1 MSKDTERVHITPS
14 GESIQI
20 WHGDLPPV
28 HQFRGTDYRLDS
40 TASVVQFVKTKG
52 SPEHTV
58 ISYNDTA
65 IKVILDDTVVDR
77 PQDVAVYGFTP
88 SQDLIDWKAILD
100 RPLYQKEFVDFLK
113 RRDSFE
119 VRNVESLIAAVQK
132 LKVNTQ
138 IVGDYQFDDNN
149 NFTFMFRSQDGEGS
163 VRLPSVFSVW
173 ITLLNESEHK
183 AALDV
188 ELELRKPTSEKERPA
203 FVLTCPKLPR
213 YMKDAVQHEVK
224 RLKEALPGY
233 LILAG
238 KI

>member
-1 MSKDTERVHITPS
+1 MSNETDRIHIAPA
-14 GESIQI
+14 GDRIEI

-28 HQFRGTDYRLDS
+28 HQFRGTDYWLDS
-40 TASVVQFVKTKG
+40 TASVVQFVMTKG
-52 SPEHTV
+52 SIEHTV
-58 ISYNDTA
+58 ISYNDAA

-77 PQDVAVYGFTP
+77 PQDVATYGFTP
-88 SQDLIDWKAILD
+88 SQDLVDWKAVFD

-113 RRDSFE
+113 RRLPGE
-119 VRNVESLIAAVQK
+119 VRYVESLIASVQK

-149 NFTFMFRSQDGEGS
+149 NFTFMFKSQDGEGS
-163 VRLPSVFSVW
+163 VRLPSVVTVW
-173 ITLLNESEHK
+173 ITLLNESDHK
-183 AALDV
+183 ASLDV
-188 ELELRKPTSEKERPA
+188 ELELRKPTSEKERPT

-224 RLKEALPGY
+224 KLKEALPGY